1 MVTTQIR
8 QCLLDSGLVNDVS
21 VNCGDDDEPGCH
33 AYAGLSAS
41 GHRLAS
47 DRGLEHLEQLLRDRL
62 AGECS
67 TMVSM
72 HVRCRHD
79 LPWLRDDSKDGLPR
93 ILSVL
98 DDVPDRHLLLDI
110 TPALGWFRGHFP
122 GRPVLPGI
130 VQVHWAVLISAAYFG
145 FGQVPAV
152 INRLKFKNVIV
163 PPTVVEL
170 SVTRTTKFEVSFGYT
185 GAGMQYSEGRLVF
198 DGEAR

>member
-1 MVTTQIR
+1 MITTQIR

-47 DRGLEHLEQLLRDRL
+47 VRGLEHLEQLLRDRL

-72 HVRCRHD
+72 HVRCLHD
-79 LPWLRDDSKDGLPR
+79 LPWLQDEPKNGRPR

-98 DDVPDRHLLLDI
+98 DDVPDSRLLLDI
-110 TPALGWFRGHFP
+110 TPTLGWFRGHFP
-122 GRPVLPGI
+122 DRPILPGI
-130 VQVHWAVLISAAYFG
+130 VQVHWAVLVSAALFD
-145 FGQVPAV
+145 FVRVPAV

-170 SVTRTTKFEVSFGYT
+170 SVTRSTKVEVSFRYT
-185 GAGMQYSEGRLVF
+185 GAGKQYSEGRLVF
-198 DGEAR
+198 DGEVR